1 MRATESPTSSGK
13 FAGVQVLRHA
23 VVPRW
28 MSPRP
33 LTISYSSLR
42 SFERFN
48 WIELLSGRR
57 KAHVPCPCRTTTP
70 PWMKPFTSRTRYW
83 LLPWPCSSLSTK
95 YSGWAATARSMA
107 ASTSPCSWLAPA
119 PQVEL
124 AVPLPSGQDRLS
136 GVAGAGVGPGAG
148 GRVAAGVP
156 LRVGAPP
163 PTPPQSAQKG
173 GGGRPAPPRQAGQL
187 QAPPHEPP

>member
-28 MSPRP
+28 MYPRP

-48 WIELLSGRR
+48 WIELLSGMR
-57 KAHVPCPCRTTTP
+57 KAHMPCPCRTTST

-95 YSGWAATARSMA
+95 YSGWAATTRSMA

-124 AVPLPSGQDRLS
+124 AVPLPSGQDRLA
-136 GVAGAGVGPGAG
+136 GVAGAGVGPGPGASVTV
-148 GRVAAGVP
+148 GRALGVVLPPAAPYHGVD
-156 LRVGAPP
+156 RG
-163 PTPPQSAQKG
+163 
-173 GGGRPAPPRQAGQL
+173 
-187 QAPPHEPP
+187 